1 MSGSGGVSPRGKKR
15 KMNSDGPDERYT
27 GFLKRYSTQEAYG
40 FISNPELK
48 SKYDADVYLH
58 KNVYE
63 QVLPPFREG
72 EPVEFSIHLN
82 SNNKPQACYLCRAG
96 GNGGSGY
103 GGGFGGRGG
112 RGAGGGGRGRGGWGN
127 PPW

>member
-1 MSGSGGVSPRGKKR
+1 MSMSGSGRVSPRGKKR

-27 GFLKRYSTQEAYG
+27 GFLKRYSTSEAYG

-48 SKYDADVYLH
+48 AKYNADVYLH

-63 QVLPPFREG
+63 QVLPPLREG
-72 EPVEFSIHLN
+72 EAVEFSIHIN
-82 SNNKPQACYLCRAG
+82 ANDKPQACYLSRAG
-96 GNGGSGY
+96 GSGGGY
-103 GGGFGGRGG
+103 GGFGGKGKGG
-112 RGAGGGGRGRGGWGN
+112 RGGGGRGSAGWGN